1 MFAEL
6 DIKVYDITGSL
17 VETIFSG
24 LKDSGYHEI
33 SWDASNA
40 TSGIY
45 FIQFR
50 TINQILNK
58 KVVLIK

>member
-1 MFAEL
+1 M
-6 DIKVYDITGSL
+6 VYDITGSL
-17 VETIFSG
+17 VFTIYSG
-24 LKDSGYHEI
+24 PMGSGYHEV
-33 SWDASNA
+33 SWDASGS

-50 TINQILNK
+50 TENSVSNK